1 MIHARQPEYY
11 AAINVSNDAGESTV
25 FVEFMLSTIKASLI
39 DAISTSDEMGDGA
52 MDKAT
57 MRWKQI
63 EKFLETHAF
72 IMNADVR
79 ALCGVS
85 AATANRILSRFVSEK
100 KLLKYHKG
108 GHWAYCP
115 INMRG

>member
-1 MIHARQPEYY
+1 MFI
-11 AAINVSNDAGESTV
+11 
-25 FVEFMLSTIKASLI
+25 EFMLSTIKASLM
-39 DAISTSDEMGDGA
+39 DAINTSDEMGDGA

-63 EKFLETHAF
+63 EKFLESHEV

-79 ALCGVS
+79 TLCGVS
-85 AATANRILSRFVSEK
+85 AATANRILAGFVSEK

-108 GHWAYCP
+108 GHWAYQL
-115 INMRG
+115 ID